1 MWFPP
6 LVNSEATG
14 IFYLRMTT
22 VYWADHMCRSTLSQ
36 RQVLRRSTLFTRLGD
51 GETDA
56 ILAYAQVAKY
66 AAGDQ
71 IVVKGDPGDS
81 MMAVLNGRVSISAPS
96 PDGRQVVLSMLHDG
110 DIFGEIALLDGK
122 ERTANVNALTDCEIL
137 IVPRRSFWPMLER
150 RSDICIDLILV
161 LCERLRHTNQQVED
175 LAFLDLEPRMAKV
188 LLRLAEES
196 GAGESGQA
204 SCSQDIATRTRRTRR
219 RVARKRQQAPAHM
232 EAVGDRVCRE
242 RDDCDPRHG
251 SPRRA
256 RLIGW
261 IRPA

>member
-1 MWFPP
+1 MQ
-6 LVNSEATG
+6 
-14 IFYLRMTT
+14 
-22 VYWADHMCRSTLSQ
+22 STLSK
-36 RQVLRRSTLFTRLGD
+36 RQVLRRSILFSRLGD
-51 GETDA
+51 GEIDA

-66 AAGDQ
+66 AAGAQ

-110 DIFGEIALLDGK
+110 DVFGEIALLDGK

-137 IVPRRSFWPMLER
+137 IVSRRSFWPMLER

-175 LAFLDLEPRMAKV
+175 LAFLDLEPRIAKA

-196 GAGESGQA
+196 GAGEVQA
-204 SCSQDIATRTRRTRR
+204 KPVALRISQRELGELVGGSRETVNKYLHVWKQLGIVSVEKGAIVIRD
-219 RVARKRQQAPAHM
+219 M
-232 EAVGDRVCRE
+232 AVLAE
-242 RDDCDPRHG
+242 
-251 SPRRA
+251 SA
-256 RLIGW
+256 
-261 IRPA
+261 